1 MIKIFPFLNQKS
13 CLKSFF
19 AQALFAF
26 LFCLCCLTMC
36 DSSCLGATYYI
47 RPDGGTAVQCNGR
60 ADTAYPGSG
69 LSQPCAWSHPFWA
82 LDSSGNWKIQG
93 GDTLILHGGSYRM
106 GIGAPN
112 TGWCNASWSWDCHL
126 PPLPSGPDT
135 NHPTRILGSCWDQGC
150 THTPELWGAERP
162 SQIISLNNTS
172 NAMIE
177 CLELTDHSGCV
188 EYHANPNV
196 RCKRDAPPFGDW
208 AESGIF
214 AVDSSNVTLKNLNI
228 HGLASAGIAAGR
240 IQNWT
245 VENVRIAGNGWVGWE
260 GDISGDDSN
269 SGTIQF
275 KHWVVEWNGCAETY
289 PGQAPNN
296 CWAQSAGGYG
306 DGVGSGATGGHWI
319 IEDSTFRYNTS
330 DGLDLLYA
338 RNAGSQIEIRRCM
351 AYGNAGDQI
360 KVNGPTRI
368 ENSLMVSN
376 CGYFHGKAF
385 TYDVD
390 DCRAGGS
397 ALALSL
403 REGITVSVITAT
415 IAGQGDCLA
424 IVECDDSS
432 CNGSET
438 IIIQNTIFR
447 GYTEFLNPPDRACYV
462 WFDRDTFYTTQ
473 IDYNVV
479 FGAKIGSFGLS
490 AHDINLDPL
499 FVNDDLETFN
509 GHFRI
514 RSPALNSGL
523 SVGSLEGLVPDH
535 DLEGTQRP
543 RGSGVDRGCYEHKGC
558 PFIPSF
564 LLLLGD

>member
-1 MIKIFPFLNQKS
+1 
-13 CLKSFF
+13 
-19 AQALFAF
+19 
-26 LFCLCCLTMC
+26 
-36 DSSCLGATYYI
+36 
-47 RPDGGTAVQCNGR
+47 
-60 ADTAYPGSG
+60 
-69 LSQPCAWSHPFWA
+69 
-82 LDSSGNWKIQG
+82 
-93 GDTLILHGGSYRM
+93 
-106 GIGAPN
+106 
-112 TGWCNASWSWDCHL
+112 
-126 PPLPSGPDT
+126 
-135 NHPTRILGSCWDQGC
+135 
-150 THTPELWGAERP
+150 
-162 SQIISLNNTS
+162 
-172 NAMIE
+172 MIE

-188 EYHANPNV
+188 EYHANPYV
-196 RCKRDAPPFGDW
+196 RCERDTPPFGNW

-214 AVDSSNVTLKNLNI
+214 AADSSTITLKKLNI
-228 HGLASAGIAAGR
+228 HGFASAGIAAGR
-240 IQNWT
+240 IQSWT

-269 SGTIQF
+269 SGNIKF
-275 KHWVVEWNGCAETY
+275 SNWLVEWNGCAETY
-289 PGQAPNN
+289 PGQVPNN

-306 DGVGSGATGGHWI
+306 DGVGTGATGGHWI

-338 RNAGSQIEIRRCM
+338 RRPDSQIEIRKSM

-360 KVNGPTRI
+360 KVNGPAKI

-376 CGYFHGKAF
+376 CGYFHAKPF
-385 TYDVD
+385 TYNVD
-390 DCRAGGS
+390 ECRAGGS
-397 ALALSL
+397 ALAISL
-403 REGITVSVITAT
+403 REGITVSVINST

-424 IVECDDSS
+424 IIECDDSS

-447 GYTEFLNPPDRACYV
+447 GYSEFLNPSDRACYV
-462 WFDRDTFYTTQ
+462 WFDQNNFYTTQ
-473 IDYNVV
+473 IDFNIV

-499 FVNDDLETFN
+499 LVNDSLESFD
-509 GHFRI
+509 GYLRI

-523 SVGSLEGLVPDH
+523 SIGSLGALVPNH

-558 PFIPSF
+558 SFIPSF

>member
-1 MIKIFPFLNQKS
+1 MHVSYTL
-13 CLKSFF
+13 
-19 AQALFAF
+19 A
-26 LFCLCCLTMC
+26 
-36 DSSCLGATYYI
+36 ATYYI
-47 RPDGGTAVQCNGR
+47 RPDGGTADQCTGR
-60 ADTAYPGSG
+60 ADTPYPGSG

-82 LDSSGNWKIQG
+82 LDTNGNWKIQG
-93 GDTLILHGGSYRM
+93 GDTLILHSGTYCM

-112 TGWCNASWSWDCHL
+112 TGWCNASWAWDCHL

-135 NHPTRILGSCWDQGC
+135 EHPTRILGSCWDQGC
-150 THTPELWGAERP
+150 ACAPELWGAERA
-162 SQIISLNNTS
+162 SQIISLNTTS
-172 NAMIE
+172 YAVIA

-188 EYHANPNV
+188 AYHANPNV
-196 RCKRDAPPFGDW
+196 RCERNTPPFGNW

-214 AVDSSNVTLKNLNI
+214 AADSSTITLKNLNI
-228 HGLASAGIAAGR
+228 HGFASAGIVAGR

-260 GDISGDDSN
+260 GDIDGDDSN
-269 SGTIQF
+269 SGNIEF
-275 KHWVVEWNGCAETY
+275 RDWLVEWNGCAETY
-289 PGQAPNN
+289 PGKMPNN

-306 DGVGSGATGGHWI
+306 DGVGTGATGGRWI

-338 RNAGSQIEIRRCM
+338 RNPDSQIEIRRCM

-376 CGYFHGKAF
+376 CGYFHGKPF

-403 REGITVSVITAT
+403 REGITVSVMNAT

-438 IIIQNTIFR
+438 ISIQNTIFR
-447 GYTEFLNPPDRACYV
+447 GYTEFLNPSDRTCYV

-473 IDYNVV
+473 IDYNLV

-509 GHFRI
+509 GHLRI

-523 SVGSLEGLVPDH
+523 SVGSLGGVVPDH
-535 DLEGTQRP
+535 DLEGTPRP
-543 RGSGVDRGCYEHKGC
+543 RGRGVDRGAYEYTGGT
-558 PFIPSF
+558 PIPSF
-564 LLLLGD
+564 LLLLGE